1 MLSGHMDG
9 RRYHDI
15 WSEDNDRIKSRT
27 THFIAHKSHTCK
39 EVKADSF
46 QNKECF
52 ILTPVND
59 TGFYG
64 YTGMEAVETVINDVV
79 LNERTQSQTGSHTF
93 RTAV

>member
-1 MLSGHMDG
+1 MTGLHQEQT
-9 RRYHDI
+9 Y
-15 WSEDNDRIKSRT
+15 
-27 THFIAHKSHTCK
+27 FIEHKSHTCK

-64 YTGMEAVETVINDVV
+64 YTGMEAVETVINGGV
-79 LNERTQSQTGSHTF
+79 LDERTQSQTGSYTF
-93 RTAV
+93 RTEV